1 MTKSKVAGVIIG
13 SILIVAGVVW
23 SLMFPKTKDILRPDF
38 VASVAIGVGLIIPGF
53 IILFLKKHRMVSSI
67 LSMFLIWSILMNLF
81 LFSFAKYS
89 VNVIRKMTEDG
100 SNAMSKRSEDPGL
113 LSFLT
118 ADTRLRGHKFMLIF
132 ISEN

>member
-67 LSMFLIWSILMNLF
+67 LSIFLIWSILMNLF

-89 VNVIRKMTEDG
+89 VKDIRKMTEDG
-100 SNAMSKRSEDPGL
+100 SNAMSKRSEDPD
-113 LSFLT
+113 LSGAVLC
-118 ADTRLRGHKFMLIF
+118 ASPERPGCAPLK
-132 ISEN
+132 